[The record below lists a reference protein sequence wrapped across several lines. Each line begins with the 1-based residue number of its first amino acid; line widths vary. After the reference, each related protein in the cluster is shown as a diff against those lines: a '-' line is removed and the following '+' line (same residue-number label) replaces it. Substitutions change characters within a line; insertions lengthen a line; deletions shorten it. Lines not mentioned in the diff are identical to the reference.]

1 MGSLITRAE
10 KILTLI
16 QERDP
21 VALKNAYR
29 FFFESIEV
37 GELDSSGKRELRFN
51 LMESEELTDDLAGLT
66 DFSGVGNRRTDFGY
80 ENKIGSEGE
89 DRAKLLFLLMST
101 SPITTNHYMSLFLT
115 IKPFP
120 LLGKDR
126 EYSVHQ

>member
-51 LMESEELTDDLAGLT
+51 LMESEDLT
-66 DFSGVGNRRTDFGY
+66 DFSDLGNRR
-80 ENKIGSEGE
+80 NKSGIE
-89 DRAKLLFLLMST
+89 DKLAQ
-101 SPITTNHYMSLFLT
+101 
-115 IKPFP
+115 KV
-120 LLGKDR
+120 R
-126 EYSVHQ
+126 